1 MAPVQSKQARNPST
15 NHHGHRQLP
24 MTDTTNRSSRPT
36 ERGRQP
42 TSRTDPHEASDREE
56 YSSSHA
62 GHKRSGPVDDS
73 SDQENTPRN
82 QSARKRPRPQEHT
95 GETTEEDE
103 SDNADGPITQPE
115 YVTTLMGKGRIAT
128 RYVSS
133 TCHWPSVLALGLKR
147 DPKDDASKYTKQ
159 QNEMY
164 DIFQRLEALVPD
176 LRDAL
181 LHFGAGSALDFGKAI
196 QTGAKAAHSI
206 DVRTIKA
213 HMQQRLAK
221 HDYNP
226 HAKHEMGFRNK
237 RCAQL
242 LTPADLDYDSDL
254 DAQGNPGLQKKLRD
268 GVLVPRPEDFHK
280 GLFHNEEVDLVNL
293 SAGFLKSEE
302 LVKSYQ
308 AIFISPS
315 SAVDASGGNKGTVKG
330 NAAKHEI
337 LEVSLDSIIY
347 IAHLDHF
354 VWSSQLVY
362 SATGGNG
369 QFNYRLFC
377 KTIKDTVMSW
387 PESDVESLLEWW
399 NEQIFPESTVRPT
412 PMRADGAISIA
423 ERMKIQAKT
432 ARAEAEEAANA
443 RVQEIQARARELQ
456 ASNPV

>member
-1 MAPVQSKQARNPST
+1 
-15 NHHGHRQLP
+15 
-24 MTDTTNRSSRPT
+24 MTHTTNRSSRPT
-36 ERGRQP
+36 ERGRQS
-42 TSRTDPHEASDREE
+42 TSRTDPYEGSDREE

-62 GHKRSGPVDDS
+62 GHKRSGPVDAS

-82 QSARKRPRPQEHT
+82 QSARKRPRHQEHT
-95 GETTEEDE
+95 GETTEEGE

-133 TCHWPSVLALGLKR
+133 TCHWPSVLTLGLKR
-147 DPKDDASKYTKQ
+147 DPKDDASNIPSSASLITSPIFTDFQYR
-159 QNEMY
+159 QNDMY

-181 LHFGAGSALDFGKAI
+181 LHFGAGSALEFGKAI
-196 QTGAKAAHSI
+196 QNGAKAAHSI

-213 HMQQRLAK
+213 HMQQRLVK
-221 HDYNP
+221 HEYNP
-226 HAKHEMGFRNK
+226 HAEHEMGFRNK

-254 DAQGNPGLQKKLRD
+254 DAQGMLQKKLRD

-280 GLFHNEEVDLVNL
+280 GLFHNEEVDLDNL

-302 LVKSYQ
+302 LSYQ

-315 SAVDASGGNKGTVKG
+315 SGVDASGGNKGTVKG

-337 LEVSLDSIIY
+337 LEVSLDSIIH

-377 KTIKDTVMSW
+377 RTIKDTVMSW

-423 ERMKIQAKT
+423 ERMKIQAET

-456 ASNPV
+456 ASNHV